1 MAISE
6 VLQNF
11 STGLI
16 VEQVWCITFQ
26 QDYTDLLDCQ
36 VGWNDYDWKAH
47 ADWKLLLSVIYFL
60 AQKQQQQQRPN
71 HYIINVIY
79 LVDICF

>member
-1 MAISE
+1 MEISE

-16 VEQVWCITFQ
+16 LKQVWCITFQ

-47 ADWKLLLSVIYFL
+47 ADWKLLLSLYISLPNNNSNKELIVIE
-60 AQKQQQQQRPN
+60 
-71 HYIINVIY
+71 
-79 LVDICF
+79 